1 MSPNLTEQRHPRAA
15 SPCDGGLPVP
25 ASGRPQAAPPPRT
38 PREEQHLSETPHPA
52 RCAAPS
58 APLLSA
64 CSLINALLAHI
75 PLGGCT
81 LTVSTP
87 PPAATHGSGS
97 ASPSTITHPST
108 PPPISGLEQPRKH
121 PSLGTI
127 KQPRGLGFTLKAEGS
142 QPLGSAHPGAP
153 GVCCTIGSS
162 RMHRVLHH
170 RPSSLVLIFERCLI
184 SLPDQLQ
191 LGKVEAI

>member
-25 ASGRPQAAPPPRT
+25 ASGRPQAEPPPRT

-81 LTVSTP
+81 PTVSTP

-108 PPPISGLEQPRKH
+108 PPQSQGWSNLGSIPPLEQLSSPGVGIYPKSRGIPTSGLSTSRCPR
-121 PSLGTI
+121 
-127 KQPRGLGFTLKAEGS
+127 
-142 QPLGSAHPGAP
+142 
-153 GVCCTIGSS
+153 
-162 RMHRVLHH
+162 RVLHH
-170 RPSSLVLIFERCLI
+170 RKQQDAPSSAPPPFFIGAYL
-184 SLPDQLQ
+184 
-191 LGKVEAI
+191 